1 MKFTLI
7 TALLLFFS
15 INNCS
20 DQEKSSI
27 EEFRYETSTRG
38 SATTY
43 TVTSSMIEVK
53 RTGMDAMQNSKQI
66 SKEEWNLLLEKAAKI
81 DASKMANLEA
91 PSDSRANDSALMA
104 TLSVSKNDSIYKT
117 NTFDHGNPPEMV
129 KPLVEAILRLAEN
142 VE

>member
-53 RTGMDAMQNSKQI
+53 RTGMDAMQNSMQI
-66 SKEEWNLLLEKAAKI
+66 SKEKWNLLLEKAAKI

-104 TLSVSKNDSIYKT
+104 TLSVSKNDTIYET